1 MTSGSSETA
10 SKGELGRMTVTYRPE
25 QIQAVR
31 QLQNGSILAGGVGS
45 GKTLTSLAWYLT
57 SVCNAASFKEGGS
70 LARKKVK
77 GSPTLYVITTAKKRD
92 SLEWEEEAARL
103 GLSTDPAC
111 SFTGS
116 SIVVDSWNNIGKYSD
131 REHAVFFFDEQ
142 RASGSGRWVKEFLK
156 ITKKNTWL
164 LLSATPGDVWM
175 DYLPVFMAHGFFRT
189 RTEFM
194 EDHVIFDR
202 FAKYPKVKR
211 YIGEAKLQRLRRSI
225 LVEMPVERHTTRER
239 ETVYCDYDRDLYKW
253 VVKNRMDPWTEEP
266 LRDAGG
272 VCRILRK
279 VVSDNDWRSEQA
291 KRILS
296 SNERVIVFYNYN
308 YELDRIL
315 AVAESLGLPTAQ
327 WNGHRHDAIPGGD
340 RWIYICQ
347 YTSAAEGW
355 NCTSTDTVLFWSLNY
370 SWRVTEQ
377 CEGRID
383 RLNTPYSRL
392 KYYFLESHSSID
404 EAVRRSLSSK
414 KVFNERAFVG

>member
-1 MTSGSSETA
+1 
-10 SKGELGRMTVTYRPE
+10 MTVVYRPE

-57 SVCNAASFKEGGS
+57 SVCNAASFEKGGS
-70 LARKKVK
+70 LAKKKVK

-156 ITKKNTWL
+156 ITWKNTWL

-279 VVSDNDWRSEQA
+279 VVSDNDWRSEEA

-327 WNGHRHDAIPGGD
+327 WNGHRHDAIPAEP
-340 RWIYICQ
+340 RWVYICQ

-392 KYYFLESHSSID
+392 RYYFLESHSSID
-404 EAVRRSLSSK
+404 EAVRRSLISK

>member
-1 MTSGSSETA
+1 
-10 SKGELGRMTVTYRPE
+10 MTVVYRPE

-57 SVCNAASFKEGGS
+57 SVCDAASFKKGGS
-70 LARKKVK
+70 LAKKKVK

-103 GLSTDPAC
+103 GLSTDTAC

-266 LRDAGG
+266 LKDAGG

-279 VVSDNDWRSEQA
+279 VVSDNDWRSAEA

-296 SNERVIVFYNYN
+296 SHERVIVFYNYN

-315 AVAESLGLPTAQ
+315 AVAESLGVPAAQ

>member
-1 MTSGSSETA
+1 MSRKENTLT
-10 SKGELGRMTVTYRPE
+10 MTVTYRPE

-57 SVCNAASFKEGGS
+57 SVCNAASFKKGGS
-70 LARKKVK
+70 LAKKKVK

-156 ITKKNTWL
+156 IVKKNTWL

-327 WNGHRHDAIPGGD
+327 WNGHRHDAIPAEP
-340 RWIYICQ
+340 RWVYICQ

-355 NCTSTDTVLFWSLNY
+355 NCTSTDTILFWSLNY

>member
-1 MTSGSSETA
+1 
-10 SKGELGRMTVTYRPE
+10 MTVTYRPE

-57 SVCNAASFKEGGS
+57 SVCNAASFKKGGS
-70 LARKKVK
+70 LAKKKVK

-103 GLSTDPAC
+103 GLSTDPDC

-116 SIVVDSWNNIGKYSD
+116 AIVVDSWNNIGKYSD

-156 ITKKNTWL
+156 ITRKNTWL

-279 VVSDNDWRSEQA
+279 VVSDNDWRSAEA

-315 AVAESLGLPTAQ
+315 AVAESLRLPTAQ
-327 WNGHRHDAIPGGD
+327 WNGHRHDAIPAES
-340 RWIYICQ
+340 RWVYICQ

-414 KVFNERAFVG
+414 RVFNERAFVG

>member
-1 MTSGSSETA
+1 
-10 SKGELGRMTVTYRPE
+10 MTVTYRPE

-70 LARKKVK
+70 LGRKKVK

-103 GLSTDPAC
+103 GLSTDPTC

-327 WNGHRHDAIPGGD
+327 WNGHRHDAIPAEP
-340 RWIYICQ
+340 RWVYICQ

-392 KYYFLESHSSID
+392 KYYFLESESSID
-404 EAVRRSLSSK
+404 KAVRRSLSSK

>member
-1 MTSGSSETA
+1 MS
-10 SKGELGRMTVTYRPE
+10 VTYRPE

-57 SVCNAASFKEGGS
+57 SVCNAASFKKGGS
-70 LARKKVK
+70 LAKKKVK

-103 GLSTDPAC
+103 GLSTDPDC

-156 ITKKNTWL
+156 ITRKNTWL

-296 SNERVIVFYNYN
+296 SNERIIVFYNYN

-315 AVAESLGLPTAQ
+315 AVAESLGVPTAQ
-327 WNGHRHDAIPGGD
+327 WNGHRHDVIPAEP
-340 RWIYICQ
+340 RWVYICQ

>member
-1 MTSGSSETA
+1 
-10 SKGELGRMTVTYRPE
+10 MTVTYRPE

-57 SVCNAASFKEGGS
+57 SVCNAASFKKGGS
-70 LARKKVK
+70 LAKKKVK

-156 ITKKNTWL
+156 ITRKNTWL

-239 ETVYCDYDRDLYKW
+239 GTVYCDYDRDLYKW

-272 VCRILRK
+272 VCRILRR

-327 WNGHRHDAIPGGD
+327 WNGHRHDAIPAEP
-340 RWIYICQ
+340 RWVYICQ

-383 RLNTPYSRL
+383 RLNTQYSRL

>member
-1 MTSGSSETA
+1 
-10 SKGELGRMTVTYRPE
+10 MTVTYRPE

-70 LARKKVK
+70 LAKKKVK

-156 ITKKNTWL
+156 ITRKNTWL

-239 ETVYCDYDRDLYKW
+239 ETVYCDYDSDLYKW

-279 VVSDNDWRSEQA
+279 VVSDNDWRSAEA

-315 AVAESLGLPTAQ
+315 AVSESLGLPTAQ
-327 WNGHRHDAIPGGD
+327 WNGHRHDAIPAES
-340 RWIYICQ
+340 RWVYICQ

-414 KVFNERAFVG
+414 KMFNERAFVG

>member
-1 MTSGSSETA
+1 
-10 SKGELGRMTVTYRPE
+10 MTVTYRPE

-31 QLQNGSILAGGVGS
+31 QLRNGSILAGGVGS

-57 SVCNAASFKEGGS
+57 SVCNAASFKKGGS
-70 LARKKVK
+70 LAKKRVK

-103 GLSTDPAC
+103 GLSTDPEC

-116 SIVVDSWNNIGKYSD
+116 AIVVDSWNNIRKYSD

-175 DYLPVFMAHGFFRT
+175 DYLPVFMANGFFRT
-189 RTEFM
+189 RTEFL

-202 FAKYPKVKR
+202 FVKYPKVKR

-225 LVEMPVERHTTRER
+225 LVEMPMERHTTRVR
-239 ETVYCDYDRDLYKW
+239 KTIYCDYDYDLYKW

-291 KRILS
+291 KCILS
-296 SNERVIVFYNYN
+296 GNERVIVFYNYD

-315 AVAESLGLPTAQ
+315 AVSESLGLPTAQ
-327 WNGHRHDAIPGGD
+327 WNGHRHDAIPRGE
-340 RWIYICQ
+340 RWVYICQ

-392 KYYFLESHSSID
+392 RYYFLESHSSID
-404 EAVRRSLSSK
+404 EAVRRSLSLK

>member
-1 MTSGSSETA
+1 
-10 SKGELGRMTVTYRPE
+10 MTVTYRPE

-57 SVCNAASFKEGGS
+57 SVCNAASFKRGGS
-70 LARKKVK
+70 LAKKKVK

-92 SLEWEEEAARL
+92 SLEWEEEAACL

-156 ITKKNTWL
+156 ITRKNTWL

-327 WNGHRHDAIPGGD
+327 WNGHRHDAIPAEP
-340 RWIYICQ
+340 RWVYICQ

-392 KYYFLESHSSID
+392 RYYFLESDSSID
-404 EAVRRSLSSK
+404 KAVRRSLSSK

>member
-1 MTSGSSETA
+1 MSRKENTLA
-10 SKGELGRMTVTYRPE
+10 MTVTYRPE

-57 SVCNAASFKEGGS
+57 SVCNAASFKKGGS
-70 LARKKVK
+70 LAKKKVK

-239 ETVYCDYDRDLYKW
+239 ESVYCDYDRDLYKW

-279 VVSDNDWRSEQA
+279 VVSDNDWRSAEA

-327 WNGHRHDAIPGGD
+327 WNGHRHDAIPAEP
-340 RWIYICQ
+340 RWVYICQ

-414 KVFNERAFVG
+414 KVFNDRAFVG

>member
-1 MTSGSSETA
+1 MSRKENT
-10 SKGELGRMTVTYRPE
+10 LIMTVTYRPE

-57 SVCNAASFKEGGS
+57 SVCNAASFKKGGS
-70 LARKKVK
+70 LAKKKVK

-156 ITKKNTWL
+156 ITRKNTWL

-279 VVSDNDWRSEQA
+279 VVSDNDWRSAEA

-327 WNGHRHDAIPGGD
+327 WNGHRHDAIPAEP
-340 RWIYICQ
+340 RWVYICQ

>member
-1 MTSGSSETA
+1 
-10 SKGELGRMTVTYRPE
+10 MTVTYRPE

-57 SVCNAASFKEGGS
+57 SVCNAASFKKGGS
-70 LARKKVK
+70 LAKKKVK

-156 ITKKNTWL
+156 ITRKNTWL

-279 VVSDNDWRSEQA
+279 VVSDNDWRSAEA

-315 AVAESLGLPTAQ
+315 AVTESLGLPTAQ
-327 WNGHRHDAIPGGD
+327 WNGHRHDAIPAEP
-340 RWIYICQ
+340 RWVYICQ

-355 NCTSTDTVLFWSLNY
+355 NCTNTDTVLFWSLNY

>member
-1 MTSGSSETA
+1 
-10 SKGELGRMTVTYRPE
+10 MTVTYRPE

-57 SVCNAASFKEGGS
+57 SVCNAASFEKGGS
-70 LARKKVK
+70 LAKKKVK

-116 SIVVDSWNNIGKYSD
+116 HIVVDSWNNIGKYSD

-156 ITKKNTWL
+156 ITRKNTWL

-279 VVSDNDWRSEQA
+279 VVSDNDWRSAEA
-291 KRILS
+291 KCILS

-327 WNGHRHDAIPGGD
+327 WNGHRHDAIPAEP
-340 RWIYICQ
+340 RWVYICQ

-392 KYYFLESHSSID
+392 KYYFLESDSSID
-404 EAVRRSLSSK
+404 KAVRRSLSSK
-414 KVFNERAFVG
+414 KVFNERAFAG

>member
-1 MTSGSSETA
+1 MYGVGGGKEISSI
-10 SKGELGRMTVTYRPE
+10 MTVVYRPE

-31 QLQNGSILAGGVGS
+31 QLKNGSILAGGVGS

-57 SVCNAASFKEGGS
+57 SVCNAASFKKGGS
-70 LARKKVK
+70 LAKKKVK

-116 SIVVDSWNNIGKYSD
+116 SIMVDSWNNIGKYSD

-327 WNGHRHDAIPGGD
+327 WNGHRHDAIPAEP
-340 RWIYICQ
+340 RWVYICQ

>member
-1 MTSGSSETA
+1 
-10 SKGELGRMTVTYRPE
+10 MTVTYRPE

-57 SVCNAASFKEGGS
+57 SVCNAASFKKGGS
-70 LARKKVK
+70 LAKKKVQ

-156 ITKKNTWL
+156 ITRKNTWL

-175 DYLPVFMAHGFFRT
+175 DYLPVFMAHRFFRT

-327 WNGHRHDAIPGGD
+327 WNGHRHDAIPAEP
-340 RWIYICQ
+340 RWIYVCQ